1 MDDSNVMARNEVDN
15 LVDDYDPEQGNIINS
30 NAQRQPSQK
39 VANPDLVKCNIPC
52 CLMII
57 DLKNQMQQN
66 DAMNSLSYSKLV
78 KYIEKA
84 HPR

>member
-1 MDDSNVMARNEVDN
+1 MARNEVDN
-15 LVDDYDPEQGNIINS
+15 LVDDYDPEQGSIIND
-30 NAQRQPSQK
+30 NASRQPTQK
-39 VANPDLVKCNIPC
+39 VANPDLVKCKIFRFN
-52 CLMII
+52 II

-66 DAMNSLSYSKLV
+66 DAMNNLSYSKLV